1 MSEVYVDYRFVGT
14 VKDPKEFIDRVR
26 SERRIGKLDNNVN
39 IVYDDDLDRVIIETA
54 TGRVR
59 RPLVVVR
66 NGKPLLTQRHIEQLQ
81 KKNISWGD
89 LVNQGIIEYLDA
101 SEEEGALVAF
111 YPEDITQETT
121 HLEVAPMDIV
131 GLTTSLV
138 PFGQHNHGV
147 RNAQGAK
154 NQKQAVGF
162 YAANF
167 FTRMDMDLSL
177 MFYPQVPLVS
187 TLMHELS
194 DYNKHP
200 SGQNV
205 TIAVMSYEGYN
216 MEDALV
222 LNKGSVDRGLGRSA
236 YFKPVVTQE
245 LRYSGGLIDEVGVPD
260 KEVKGYRTEHAYRLL
275 EDDGII
281 HPEAHVSE
289 GDVVIGK
296 TSPPRFLSAL
306 DEYNLTT
313 NARRESSLALKHGES
328 GIVDFVLLTENAEG
342 NKLVQVRIRDPRTP
356 EIGDK
361 FTSRHGQKGVI
372 GMIVPEEDVPFTAS
386 GIKPDLIFG
395 PHGLPSRMTVSH
407 IIEIIGGKVG
417 ALSGRFIDST
427 LFESESESDIRNE
440 LRSHGFRSSG
450 LETMYNAITGEV
462 FDAKIMVGN
471 MYYMRLKHMVANK
484 LHSRA
489 RGPIQLLTRQPTE
502 GRAKEG
508 GLRLGEMEKDTF
520 VAHGASL
527 LLKER
532 FDSDQTVVP
541 VCERSGLVG
550 YYDARKRKLMS
561 PVHGEDSEVS
571 YVEMSYA
578 FKLLLDELKA
588 LGFYPKIQLEG
599 KY

>member
-1 MSEVYVDYRFVGT
+1 MSEVYIDHKFAGT
-14 VKDPKEFIDRVR
+14 VKDADEFVEQVL
-26 SERRIGKLDNNVN
+26 SERRMGRLNADVN
-39 IVYDDDLDRVIIETA
+39 LRFDKETDAVLVETA
-54 TGRVR
+54 TGRVV
-59 RPLVVVR
+59 RPLLVVKD
-66 NGKPLLTQRHIEQLQ
+66 GKTLLTDRHIEQLS
-81 KKNISWGD
+81 KGELSWTD
-89 LVNQGIIEYLDA
+89 LVRQGILEYLDA
-101 SEEEGALVAF
+101 TEEESALVAF
-111 YPEDITQETT
+111 YEDQITEKTT
-121 HLEVAPMDIV
+121 HLEVAPMGIV

-167 FTRMDMDLSL
+167 YTRMDMDLSVL
-177 MFYPQVPLVS
+177 FYPSVPLVS
-187 TLMHELS
+187 TIMHELS

-205 TIAVMSYEGYN
+205 TIAVLAYEGYN

-222 LNKGSVDRGLGRSA
+222 VNKGSIERGFGRSA
-236 YFKPVVTQE
+236 YFRPVSSEE
-245 LRYSGGLIDEVGVPD
+245 LRYSGGLIDEISVPD
-260 KEVKGYRTEHAYRLL
+260 KEVKGYKSEHDYRKL

-281 HPEAHVSE
+281 FPEATVGE

-306 DEYNLTT
+306 DEYNLASNT
-313 NARRESSLALKHGES
+313 RRESSVGLKHGEK
-328 GIVDFVLLTENAEG
+328 GLIDFVLLTENEEG

-386 GIKPDLIFG
+386 GIKPDIIFG

-417 ALSGRFIDST
+417 AMSGRFIDST
-427 LFESESESDIRNE
+427 LFESESESDIRAE
-440 LRSHGFRSSG
+440 LRDHGFRPSG
-450 LETMYNAITGEV
+450 LETMYNAITGEPFHANV
-462 FDAKIMVGN
+462 MVGN
-471 MYYMRLKHMVANK
+471 MYYMRLKHMVSNK

-532 FDSDQTVVP
+532 FDSDRTVVP
-541 VCERSGLVG
+541 ICEKSGLVG
-550 YYDARKRKLMS
+550 YYDARKRKLVS
-561 PVHGEDSEVS
+561 PVYGEEADVS
-571 YVEMSYA
+571 YIEMSYA
-578 FKLLLDELKA
+578 FKLLLDELKS
-588 LGFYPKIQLEG
+588 LGMYPKITLEG

>member
-1 MSEVYVDYRFVGT
+1 MSEVYIDHKYAGE
-14 VKDPKEFIDRVR
+14 VKDAQEFVDKILN
-26 SERRIGKLDNNVN
+26 ERRMGKISMHVNVMYNARLDSVL
-39 IVYDDDLDRVIIETA
+39 VETA
-54 TGRVR
+54 TGRVV
-59 RPLVVVR
+59 RPLLVVKE
-66 NGKPLLTQRHIEQLQ
+66 GKTLLTQRHIDQLSEGEL
-81 KKNISWGD
+81 SWTD
-89 LVNQGIIEYLDA
+89 LVKQGIVEYLD
-101 SEEEGALVAF
+101 STEEESALVAF
-111 YPEDITQETT
+111 YEDDLTKEHT
-121 HLEVAPMDIV
+121 HLEVAPMGIV

-167 FTRMDMDLSL
+167 YTRNDMDLSL
-177 MFYPQVPLVS
+177 LYYPQVPLVG

-205 TIAVMSYEGYN
+205 TIAVLSYEGYN

-222 LNKGSVDRGLGRSA
+222 VNQGSVQRGFGRSA
-236 YFKPVVTQE
+236 YFRPVSTEE
-245 LRYSGGLIDEVGVPD
+245 LRYSGGLTDKITVPD
-260 KEVKGYRTEHAYRLL
+260 EETKGFRSEHDYRFL

-281 HPEAHVSE
+281 YPEAAVGE
-289 GDVVIGK
+289 GDVIVGK
-296 TSPPRFLSAL
+296 TSPPRFLSAM
-306 DEYNLTT
+306 DEYNLET
-313 NARRESSLALKHGES
+313 NTRRESSVSLKHGEN
-328 GIVDFVLLTENAEG
+328 GIIDFVLLTENEEG
-342 NKLVQVRIRDPRTP
+342 NKLLQVRIREPRTP

-372 GMIVPEEDVPFTAS
+372 GLMVPEEDVPFTAS
-386 GIKPDLIFG
+386 GIKPDIIFG

-407 IIEIIGGKVG
+407 IIEILGAKVG

-427 LFESESESDIRNE
+427 IFESEQEEDIREE
-440 LRSHGFRSSG
+440 LASHGFRETG
-450 LETMYNAITGEV
+450 LETMYNAISGDE
-462 FDAKIMVGN
+462 FMAKIMVGN

-532 FDSDQTVVP
+532 FDSDRTVVP
-541 VCERSGLVG
+541 ICERSGLIG
-550 YYDARKRKLMS
+550 YFDARKRKLMS
-561 PVHGEDSEVS
+561 PVYGEDSEIS

-578 FKLLLDELKA
+578 FKLLLDEFKS
-588 LGFYPKIQLEG
+588 LGIYPRLELEG